1 MTTASCAGATKQ
13 RDKMCFWSTAGT
25 PNPPGQAPPD
35 TRQGLRSHSS
45 LNPTPLA
52 IFLPRLAACPTPH
65 GRTVNCAP
73 AHRYLGSSV
82 LEMSIWLQHPCETIL
97 HSLPCIA
104 MQTRRNHQVRFSGL
118 WPGKVLE
125 MANSLQ
131 SDAEGL
137 SEGAGK
143 RCYGKYVYPKEKGLY
158 LNELFP

>member
-13 RDKMCFWSTAGT
+13 RDKMCLWSTAGT

-35 TRQGLRSHSS
+35 TRQGLRPHSS

-82 LEMSIWLQHPCETIL
+82 LEMSILLQHPRETA
-97 HSLPCIA
+97 HYSPACIA
-104 MQTRRNHQVRFSGL
+104 MHPLKTYQGRFCALWLGLGISLGLQATRSR
-118 WPGKVLE
+118 
-125 MANSLQ
+125 
-131 SDAEGL
+131 
-137 SEGAGK
+137 
-143 RCYGKYVYPKEKGLY
+143 
-158 LNELFP
+158 